1 MIDMTFKEL
10 KQGYPIYMLDKDKL
24 EVKCGK
30 VRENSFPRIDQMNG
44 QRQMVVDVSVECD
57 GKTATYTMPE
67 DSCVVY
73 ANNLVISTHQQGL
86 TTEVE
91 KMKEEAERI
100 LASVD
105 RQEKIVSVADDLLAQ
120 LNPTLK
126 EKRETEQRFQKIEGR
141 MNGVDDKL
149 DKLLSLVQS
158 KTSL

>member
-1 MIDMTFKEL
+1 MTFKEL

-105 RQEKIVSVADDLLAQ
+105 RQEKIISVADDLLAQ

>member
-1 MIDMTFKEL
+1 MTFKEL

-30 VRENSFPRIDQMNG
+30 VRENSFPRIEQMNG
-44 QRQMVVDVSVECD
+44 QRTMVVDVSVECD

-105 RQEKIVSVADDLLAQ
+105 RQEKIISVADDLLAQ

-149 DKLLSLVQS
+149 DKLLSLMQS

>member
-1 MIDMTFKEL
+1 MTFKEL

-30 VRENSFPRIDQMNG
+30 VRENSFPRIEQMNG
-44 QRQMVVDVSVECD
+44 QRTMVVDVSVECD

-105 RQEKIVSVADDLLAQ
+105 RQEKIISVADDLLAQ

>member
-1 MIDMTFKEL
+1 MTFKEL

-44 QRQMVVDVSVECD
+44 QRMMVVDVSVECD

-91 KMKEEAERI
+91 KVKEEAERI

-105 RQEKIVSVADDLLAQ
+105 RQEKIISVADDLLAQ

-141 MNGVDDKL
+141 MHGVDDKL

>member
-1 MIDMTFKEL
+1 MTFKEL

-105 RQEKIVSVADDLLAQ
+105 RQEKIVNTADDLLAQ

-126 EKRETEQRFQKIEGR
+126 EKRETEQRFLKIEGR
-141 MNGVDDKL
+141 MDGVDGKL
-149 DKLLSLVQS
+149 DRLLSLVQS

>member
-1 MIDMTFKEL
+1 MTFKEL
-10 KQGYPIYMLDKDKL
+10 KQGYPIYILDKDKL

-44 QRQMVVDVSVECD
+44 QRTMVVDVSVECD

-105 RQEKIVSVADDLLAQ
+105 RQEKIISVADDLLAQ

>member
-1 MIDMTFKEL
+1 
-10 KQGYPIYMLDKDKL
+10 
-24 EVKCGK
+24 
-30 VRENSFPRIDQMNG
+30 
-44 QRQMVVDVSVECD
+44 
-57 GKTATYTMPE
+57 MPE

-105 RQEKIVSVADDLLAQ
+105 RQKKIISVADDLLAQ

-126 EKRETEQRFQKIEGR
+126 EKRETEQRFHKIEGR

>member
-1 MIDMTFKEL
+1 MTFKEL
-10 KQGYPIYMLDKDKL
+10 KQGYPVYILDKENLK
-24 EVKCGK
+24 VKNGK
-30 VRENSFPRIDQMNG
+30 VQNASFPRVDMMEG
-44 QRQMVVDVSVECD
+44 QRQMVVDVTVECD

-73 ANNLVISTHQQGL
+73 AKNLVISTHTQGL
-86 TTEVE
+86 TAEVE
-91 KMKEEAERI
+91 KMKGEAEQI

-105 RQEKIVSVADDLLAQ
+105 RQNAIIDCADDLLAQ

-158 KTSL
+158 KTAL

>member
-1 MIDMTFKEL
+1 MTFKEL

-24 EVKCGK
+24 EVKYGK

-105 RQEKIVSVADDLLAQ
+105 RQEKIISVADDLLAQ

-149 DKLLSLVQS
+149 DKLLSLMQS